1 MAHSHRQETDQLKKD
16 LTGTPKRFSYFQA
29 LRLLQRTAGDGQA
42 FSAFLHE
49 HVRIR
54 PPVSLGFA
62 DVDVSDIRDIS
73 TQDRTRFE
81 ITANFLGLYGPASPL
96 PTYYTEEL
104 IDELFEEETVKR
116 DFLDIFNDRLFKL
129 FYESWSK
136 YRLAVKILDE
146 KDPDSLKRIYS
157 LIGLAEPEMRRRL
170 PESDALLRYAGL
182 FLCHPRSALGLQT
195 LIADFFD
202 LPAVEIEQCAE
213 REVPIDADQR
223 FLTGVQACVLGEDSH
238 IGSRISDY
246 SSKIRIR
253 CGPLDHDRFHEM
265 APGTELFDQLTR
277 VINAYLDQPLSV
289 DIRFIVRED
298 QIRPATLGG
307 PQWCQLGYHTWLI
320 SPDEAGRG
328 ACEPEPNAFCGL
340 QTAVN

>member
-1 MAHSHRQETDQLKKD
+1 MAHSHRQAADQLKQQ
-16 LTGTPKRFSYFQA
+16 LTGSPKRYSYFQA
-29 LRLLQRTAGDGQA
+29 LRLLQRAAGDGET
-42 FSAFLHE
+42 FSEFLHE

-73 TQDRTRFE
+73 SKDHTRFE
-81 ITANFLGLYGPASPL
+81 VTANFLGLYGPASPL

-104 IDELFEEETVKR
+104 IEEVFEEETVKR

-136 YRLAVKILDE
+136 YRLAVKIVDE
-146 KDPDSLKRIYS
+146 KDPDSLKRLYS

-182 FLCHPRSALGLQT
+182 FLSHPRSALGLQT

-202 LPAVEIEQCAE
+202 LPAVEIEQCAA
-213 REVPIDADQR
+213 REVPIDADQHC
-223 FLTGVQACVLGEDSH
+223 LLGEQACALGEDSH
-238 IGSRISDY
+238 IGIQIRDY

-253 CGPLDHDRFHEM
+253 CGPIDHDRFHEM
-265 APGTELFDQLTR
+265 APGTELFDQLAR

-298 QIRPATLGG
+298 QIQPATLGG
-307 PQWCQLGYHTWLI
+307 PKWCQLGYHTWLI
-320 SPDEAGRG
+320 SPGEPGCA
-328 ACEPEPNAFCGL
+328 AYEPEPNAFYGL
-340 QTAVN
+340 QTAVI